1 MAKIIV
7 TYTAIQRRKKKW
19 NVCQNNCAA
28 ENIFQKKVYQN
39 KNKGVRQQQVTT
51 NRKSDKEIAFLQ
63 DLFIAPDWGE
73 RFAELIDEH
82 VTLPKEGEALYVNAG
97 TGSHAMALHERA
109 EDKLE
114 LLCVDE
120 NPECTEL
127 ARAKAAATSEKIN
140 FGTTRVDN
148 LDIKDNRFDLV
159 IGNASLISRQRV
171 RKMFSELVRVA
182 APGATI
188 ALTLPTFSSFGEF
201 FSIYWEALHNN
212 GLLDLESDVEQLITE
227 LPTISD
233 LEQLAEDECLSDVKS
248 FTRIEEFDFESGE
261 QFLSSPLVSE
271 FLMHD
276 WLALVPA
283 DKRAA
288 LFDEISRLINEER
301 HEAEFALSV
310 KATLVVGQKT
320 HSH

>member
-1 MAKIIV
+1 
-7 TYTAIQRRKKKW
+7 
-19 NVCQNNCAA
+19 
-28 ENIFQKKVYQN
+28 
-39 KNKGVRQQQVTT
+39 VRQQEVTT
-51 NRKSDKEIAFLQ
+51 NRKPDKELAFLQ

-97 TGSHAMALHERA
+97 TGGHAMALHERA
-109 EDKLE
+109 DDKLQ

-120 NPECTEL
+120 NAECTEL
-127 ARAKAAATSEKIN
+127 ARAKAAATSEQIL
-140 FGTTRVDN
+140 FGTTQVDN
-148 LDIKDNRFDLV
+148 LDLKDNRFDLV

-188 ALTLPTFSSFGEF
+188 ALTLPTYSSFGEF

-212 GLLDLESDVEQLITE
+212 GLLDHESDVEQLITE

-233 LEQLAEDECLSDVKS
+233 VEQLAEDEGLRNVES

-261 QFLSSPLVSE
+261 QFLSSPLVAG
-271 FLMHD
+271 FLIHD
-276 WLALVPA
+276 WLALVPD

-310 KATLVVGQKT
+310 KATLVLGQKT